1 MFAVWQKKA
10 LVEKKNVNITKK
22 DFGMV
27 VLKVYVPDQAS
38 ASLGNSLE
46 PQIPVPQLWGWG
58 QVIYLLAT
66 SPGDSDMH

>member
-27 VLKVYVPDQAS
+27 VLKV
-38 ASLGNSLE
+38 
-46 PQIPVPQLWGWG
+46 
-58 QVIYLLAT
+58 
-66 SPGDSDMH
+66 